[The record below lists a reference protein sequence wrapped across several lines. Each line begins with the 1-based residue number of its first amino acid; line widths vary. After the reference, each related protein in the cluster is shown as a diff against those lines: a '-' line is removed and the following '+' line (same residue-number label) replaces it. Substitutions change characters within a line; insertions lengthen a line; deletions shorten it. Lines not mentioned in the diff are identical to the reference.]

1 MFEEFNIKQK
11 DKYFLLII
19 TIFST
24 LLIAYYINFNNIVG
38 ISCSDVYV
46 YLLNS
51 QYYAGIPT
59 RHIENIYISPVF
71 CYLTSLLFRIG
82 LMDKLAIFIVSGI
95 FAIIGNIGL
104 YLLFRKYFDEILS
117 LTGVIIFSSS
127 TLFLTWLGNGT
138 LDIPGVCMIIWSVL
152 FLIIAVKENP
162 KFYPIFFTVFTV
174 GVFTR
179 YTLLL
184 ISPALI
190 LFYVYENGFKIK
202 RDEVKYILIGV
213 LIAIILTNGIMHV
226 LTDMG
231 SEGFG
236 VSGQISGGISGT
248 QGHLTDPAHNTDY
261 TYYLKNLPNFIS
273 NSDTVFR
280 GNPVLENPTILSWS
294 IIAILI
300 IGAGIWLYDNKP
312 KVTKR
317 DIIPIVLF
325 IISIATFSHVS
336 SSISTVL
343 VFIGLYLLGRKSEN
357 KTGFFMLALILS
369 NLIYLSYFDIK
380 VNRYILPIFPS
391 LTFFILTAI
400 KNINYHIKINKNI
413 IPIVLI
419 GLFIIQAFAFTAT
432 FEPTNQYNSTEVMSD
447 YLASID
453 PNYTDVPIAT
463 YNIRPFL
470 WWIGDNAEGIPR
482 TDVNAIKNSNVT
494 YYISNAKIDNL
505 TNYTEIKHIDPLYL
519 YKKGNN
525 SNLTSF

>member
-24 LLIAYYINFNNIVG
+24 LLVAHYINFNNIVG
-38 ISCSDVYV
+38 VSCSDVYV

-71 CYLTSLLFRIG
+71 CYLTSLLFRAG
-82 LMDKLAIFIVSGI
+82 LIDKLAIFIVSGI

-104 YLLFRKYFDEILS
+104 YLLFKKYFDEILS
-117 LTGVIIFSSS
+117 LAGVIIFSSS
-127 TLFLTWLGNGT
+127 TLFLTWLANGT

-162 KFYPIFFTVFTV
+162 KFYPVFFTVFTL

-190 LFYVYENGFKIK
+190 LFYIYENGFKIK
-202 RDEVKYILIGV
+202 RDEIKYILIGII
-213 LIAIILTNGIMHV
+213 IAILLTNGIMHV
-226 LTDMG
+226 LSDMG

-236 VSGQISGGISGT
+236 VSGQISGGIAGT

-261 TYYLKNLPNFIS
+261 GYYIKNLPNFIS

-300 IGAGIWLYDNKP
+300 LGAGIWLYDNKP
-312 KVTKR
+312 KLTKR
-317 DIIPIVLF
+317 DIIPVALF
-325 IISIATFSHVS
+325 IIAIATFSHVS
-336 SSISTVL
+336 SSISTL
-343 VFIGLYLLGRKSEN
+343 LTFIGLYLLGRNSKN

-380 VNRYILPIFPS
+380 VNRYILPIFPAF
-391 LTFFILTAI
+391 TFFILTGI
-400 KNINYHIKINKNI
+400 DNINGHFEINKNI
-413 IPIVLI
+413 IPVVLI
-419 GLFIIQAFAFTAT
+419 GLFVIQAFAFTAT
-432 FEPTNQYNSTEVMSD
+432 FEPTNKYNTTEVMSD
-447 YLASID
+447 YLESIE

-463 YNIRPFL
+463 YNIRPFI
-470 WWIGDNAEGIPR
+470 WWIGDNVEGIP
-482 TDVNAIKNSNVT
+482 IKDINKIQESNVT
-494 YYISNAKIDNL
+494 YYISNEKMDNL

-519 YKKGNN
+519 YKKDNY
-525 SNLTSF
+525 SNLNHF